1 MHASKSF
8 SIEKTSNKN
17 YICAKRTENGS
28 LNKCI
33 HKKFLLVF
41 IHPCALH
48 SIHSLTEN
56 YDDVCDDHNNN
67 NDDGNGG
74 AACVYKKS

>member
-1 MHASKSF
+1 MQ
-8 SIEKTSNKN
+8 T
-17 YICAKRTENGS
+17 TENGL

-33 HKKFLLVF
+33 LKKISPSF
-41 IHPCALH
+41 ALN
-48 SIHSLTEN
+48 SSLTEN

-74 AACVYKKS
+74 AAYVYKKS